1 MSTPPPNLLDRLIQ
15 NAPGAYYVDATCTD
29 CDLCRSLAPGFF
41 SRHDETGYSFVH
53 RQPVTPHEIEQA
65 EEALI
70 GCPTESIG
78 RDGVIAGAPVS
89 AKP

>member
-1 MSTPPPNLLDRLIQ
+1 MTATARSGLSWQPRSTRSLSGWECGLS
-15 NAPGAYYVDATCTD
+15 
-29 CDLCRSLAPGFF
+29 RSLAPGFF

-53 RQPVTPHEIEQA
+53 RQPVKPDEIEQA

-78 RDGVIAGAPVS
+78 CDGAPVAS
-89 AKP
+89 AAGMKP